1 MLFGSDHIGLLLLL
15 GRGPFEVSFGI
26 HSFLDVRPG
35 HIADDVIS
43 WVILDTNV
51 CIPKQRIR
59 KNKAKNKQKKASIR
73 RLKSRHK
80 S

>member
-1 MLFGSDHIGLLLLL
+1 MLFGSDNSGILLLL

-43 WVILDTNV
+43 CVILDTNA

-73 RLKSRHK
+73 RLKSHHK